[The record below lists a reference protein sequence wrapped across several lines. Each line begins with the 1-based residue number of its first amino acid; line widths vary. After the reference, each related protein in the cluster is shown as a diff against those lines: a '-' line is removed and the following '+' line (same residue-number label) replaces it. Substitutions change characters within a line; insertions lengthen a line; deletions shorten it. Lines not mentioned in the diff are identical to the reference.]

1 MFTVDRLFLDVLGLD
16 AAELGDDLLDAVLLC
31 DDVLLTTGLL
41 APASLYPAM
50 FINLFVIFD
59 QRKMLDNLQ
68 ETLRTYM

>member
-50 FINLFVIFD
+50 FKTFL
-59 QRKMLDNLQ
+59 
-68 ETLRTYM
+68 